1 MDLGLGNRVCVVL
14 ASSDGLGAG
23 VARALLEEGARVAL
37 SGRDTARLERAR
49 DELATTHGERVWAAT
64 LDVTDAA
71 ASESYLERV
80 AAELGPVEVLVTN
93 AGGPP
98 PADALE
104 ATAEGFRA
112 AHELSFESAAGAIR
126 HVLPGMRA
134 RGWGR
139 IVALTSLYVR
149 EPLPKLVYSNAA
161 RAGLTAY
168 LKSLS
173 DVVAGEGIT
182 VNSICTGMVDTA
194 RLAALFEARAHAS
207 GRSPAEER
215 AAAEAAIP
223 RGSVGR
229 VEELGA
235 VVAFLCSRQ
244 ASYVTGVALPV
255 DGGALRGLL

>member
-173 DVVAGEGIT
+173 DVVAGEGHP
-182 VNSICTGMVDTA
+182 VRA
-194 RLAALFEARAHAS
+194 RQPGVEHGRAARRPRRHPQHGRRAEAGVHVPPSSARNASSLSSRSGCSS
-207 GRSPAEER
+207 GR
-215 AAAEAAIP
+215 
-223 RGSVGR
+223 G
-229 VEELGA
+229 
-235 VVAFLCSRQ
+235 CSSK
-244 ASYVTGVALPV
+244 ACS
-255 DGGALRGLL
+255 